1 MITHEED
8 TSVSVTGNI
17 LGKIERLNGQK
28 EFWRIVA
35 LGLVIITTLS
45 LLANFWLAFSLN
57 SLNNSISYTDCRT
70 SVYSDWSE
78 KIKKVVDAS
87 VLGDKLRLVEA
98 NRELQELDNLK
109 VLYLRCAQT
118 FGKGESMP

>member
-45 LLANFWLAFSLN
+45 LLANFWLAFSLS

-98 NRELQELDNLK
+98 NREL
-109 VLYLRCAQT
+109 
-118 FGKGESMP
+118 

>member
-98 NRELQELDNLK
+98 NRELQELDNLE